1 MILETKGYDVREEV
15 KAQAAQRW
23 VDAVNAEG
31 SHGACAYAVVESVGE
46 IGGVIAKVFRTNSS

>member
-1 MILETKGYDVREEV
+1 V

-31 SHGACAYAVVESVGE
+31 SFGGWGYAIVRDPVRTAETVEAWAAG
-46 IGGVIAKVFRTNSS
+46 IARL